1 MLATLPVINLSE
13 AKFECVFG
21 RGCDGI
27 CCKDGRPLIRPD
39 DAERIASVLDRALA
53 EMRPEARKLV
63 EEQGYLSKR
72 LKGGHPMARVSEG
85 WCVFFNQG
93 CVLHKLGMEDGD
105 WSRYKPLVCVV
116 FPLEIDPEDGTW
128 YVRQKGFHNEDWDLF
143 CLDPQATTVPA
154 AESLT
159 VEMGFIDRLRKE
171 DLL

>member
-1 MLATLPVINLSE
+1 MLATLPVINLE
-13 AKFECVFG
+13 KAKFECIFG

-27 CCKDGRPLIRPD
+27 CCKDGRPLVRPD
-39 DAERIASVLDRALA
+39 DAARIESVLDRAIA

-63 EEQGYLSKR
+63 EEQGYLSNR

-116 FPLEIDPEDGTW
+116 FPLEIDPDGTW
-128 YVRQKGFHNEDWDLF
+128 YVRQKGFKNEDWDLF

-154 AESLT
+154 AESLR
-159 VEMGFIDRLRKE
+159 VELGYIERLTE
-171 DLL
+171 ADLA